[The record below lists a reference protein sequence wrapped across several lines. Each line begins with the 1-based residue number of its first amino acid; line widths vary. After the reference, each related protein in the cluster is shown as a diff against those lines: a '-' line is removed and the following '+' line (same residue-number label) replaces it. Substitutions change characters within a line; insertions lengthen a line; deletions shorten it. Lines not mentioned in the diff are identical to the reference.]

1 MYETTTFDD
10 ASVLPATARD
20 HWEFM
25 ETNSAAAVLKAVC
38 PTEWQDIVEVLSTY
52 RLSPERWLKPG
63 GNRGDI
69 AEQIDAEFS
78 ARGWQEARL
87 DLSTTGILISRDG
100 TEIETLPS
108 VRQEGYL
115 VDNFKGRVVLD
126 VEWNAKDGNLDRDL
140 ASYRSWHEAGVISAG
155 VIITKDRL
163 RLLSLAR
170 QIWANYQTTLPVAER
185 NTRLPI
191 DLTTSTVTAFDKA
204 QMRVRRGVMGTCPVL
219 IVAASERTWDGQPYR

>member
-87 DLSTTGILISRDG
+87 DLSTTGILISRDRPRPR
-100 TEIETLPS
+100 LLQVMARS
-108 VRQEGYL
+108 
-115 VDNFKGRVVLD
+115 
-126 VEWNAKDGNLDRDL
+126 WRDL
-140 ASYRSWHEAGVISAG
+140 RWRHHHQG
-155 VIITKDRL
+155 
-163 RLLSLAR
+163 
-170 QIWANYQTTLPVAER
+170 
-185 NTRLPI
+185 
-191 DLTTSTVTAFDKA
+191 
-204 QMRVRRGVMGTCPVL
+204 
-219 IVAASERTWDGQPYR
+219 